1 MGEAADIGRRVQQL
15 RVDSG
20 AALGDIAGALGVSS
34 QELSAIESGDREIG
48 DTELTAFAEFV
59 GVSELAILEPDSLLG
74 RLAVAPRAG
83 DETVS
88 TSTRA
93 AHRRL
98 TALAEIHHVL
108 RGGGHEAQPKV
119 ANVPEDGT
127 GRWLNRANRL
137 AEWAGQHLGDLTSD
151 PPETDRFAA
160 LAAAIECQFGV
171 DVMVESLGEEGPLG
185 MSMTDPE
192 FPFILINADVIRPR
206 STFTLAHELGHV
218 LAGDGSEIKI
228 DEDLR
233 GDNDEERLANAFAAA
248 LLMPEGKVNSLIE
261 EHGRDARCLAMM
273 ILYFGV
279 SFESLI
285 YRLHNLQVIN
295 ATGRDALKNVGLHGL
310 LRALEDTEES
320 AMLLAA
326 RERPPRKPPL
336 HLTTRCI
343 SGIWDGTISAAPLA
357 GLLGVE
363 TDDLVEKLRNAWET
377 SDVITEDYSTPRDS
391 PDVVERAYD
400 ADPVAV

>member
-15 RVDSG
+15 RLDSG
-20 AALGDIAGALGVSS
+20 AALGDVAGALGVSPL
-34 QELSAIESGDREIG
+34 ELSAIESGSREIG
-48 DTELTAFAEFV
+48 DTELTTFADLV

-74 RLAVAPRAG
+74 RIAVAPRAG
-83 DETVS
+83 DETS
-88 TSTRA
+88 STRA
-93 AHRRL
+93 AYRRL
-98 TALAEIHHVL
+98 TALAEVHHVL
-108 RGGGHEAQPKV
+108 HVGGHEAQPRV
-119 ANVPEDGT
+119 ANVPDDGT

-137 AEWAGQHLGDLTSD
+137 AEWAGERLGDLTSD
-151 PPETDRFAA
+151 PLETDRFAA

-171 DVMVESLGEEGPLG
+171 DVMVESLGEDGPLG

-206 STFTLAHELGHV
+206 SAFTLAHELGHV

-248 LLMPEGKVNSLIE
+248 LLMPEGRVNSLIE
-261 EHGRDARCLAMM
+261 EHGRDAKCLAMM
-273 ILYFGV
+273 ILCFGV

-295 ATGRDALKNVGLHGL
+295 AAGRDALRNAGFHGL
-310 LRALEDTEES
+310 LRALDDTEES

-326 RERPPRKPPL
+326 RERPARKPPR

-363 TDDLVEKLRNAWET
+363 TDDLVEKLRRAWET
-377 SDVITEDYSTPRDS
+377 ADAITEDYSTPKDL

>member
-1 MGEAADIGRRVQQL
+1 MGEAAGIGRRVQNL
-15 RVDSG
+15 RIGVG
-20 AALGDIAGALGVSS
+20 AALDDVAGVLGVSPH
-34 QELSAIESGDREIG
+34 ELSAIENGDREIG
-48 DTELTAFAEFV
+48 DVELTTFAEFV
-59 GVSELAILEPDSLLG
+59 GASELAILEPDSLLG

-83 DETVS
+83 DETA
-88 TSTRA
+88 STRE

-98 TALAEIHHVL
+98 TSLAEIHHVL
-108 RGGGHEAQPKV
+108 RGGGHEAQPRV

-137 AEWAGQHLGDLTSD
+137 AEWAGQRLGDLTSD
-151 PPETDRFAA
+151 PPEMDRFAA
-160 LAAAIECQFGV
+160 LAAAVECQFGV
-171 DVMVESLGEEGPLG
+171 DVMVESLGEDGPLG

-233 GDNDEERLANAFAAA
+233 GDDDEERLANAFAAA
-248 LLMPEGKVNSLIE
+248 LLMPEQRVNSLIE
-261 EHGRDARCLAMM
+261 ERGRDAKCLAMM

-295 ATGRDALKNVGLHGL
+295 ATGRDALRNAGLHGL
-310 LRALEDTEES
+310 LRALDDTEES

-363 TDDLVEKLRNAWET
+363 TDELVEKLRNAWDAADT
-377 SDVITEDYSTPRDS
+377 ITEDYSTPRDS
-391 PDVVERAYD
+391 PDVVEQAYD

>member
-1 MGEAADIGRRVQQL
+1 MGEAADIGRRVRQL
-15 RVDSG
+15 RIGTG
-20 AALGDIAGALGVSS
+20 APLGDVASALGVSA
-34 QELSAIESGDREIG
+34 QELSAIERGDRDIS
-48 DTELTAFAEFV
+48 DTELTTFADFV

-83 DETVS
+83 DETE
-88 TSTRA
+88 STRE

-108 RGGGHEAQPKV
+108 RDGGHEAQPRV
-119 ANVPEDGT
+119 QSVPQDSS
-127 GRWLNRANRL
+127 GRWLNRANQL
-137 AEWAGQHLGDLTSD
+137 AEWAGQRLGDLTRD
-151 PPETDRFAA
+151 PPEADRFAA
-160 LAAAIECQFGV
+160 LAAVIECQFGV
-171 DVMVESLGEEGPLG
+171 DVMVESLGEAGPLG
-185 MSMTDPE
+185 LSMTDPE
-192 FPFILINADVIRPR
+192 FPFILVNADEIRPR
-206 STFTLAHELGHV
+206 AMFTLAHEFGHV

-233 GDNDEERLANAFAAA
+233 GNNDDERLANAFAAA
-248 LLMPEGKVNSLIE
+248 LLMPEQRVSSLIE
-261 EHGRDARCLAMM
+261 EHGRDAKCLAMM

-285 YRLHNLQVIN
+285 YRLHNLQIVN
-295 ATGRDALKNVGLHGL
+295 ATGRDALKNAGLHGL
-310 LRALEDTEES
+310 LTALGDTEES
-320 AMLLAA
+320 TMLLSA
-326 RERPPRKPPL
+326 RERPPRKPPH

-363 TDDLVEKLRNAWET
+363 TDELVEKLRKAWET
-377 SDVITEDYSTPRDS
+377 ADAITEDCSTPKDS
-391 PDVVERAYD
+391 PDVVEQAYD

>member
-1 MGEAADIGRRVQQL
+1 MGEAADIGRRVQRL
-15 RVDSG
+15 RIGSG
-20 AALGDIAGALGVSS
+20 AALGDIADALGVSS
-34 QELSAIESGDREIG
+34 EELSAIESGAREIG
-48 DTELTAFAEFV
+48 DTELTVFAEFV

-83 DETVS
+83 DETL
-88 TSTRA
+88 STRE

-108 RGGGHEAQPKV
+108 RGGGHDARPRV
-119 ANVPEDGT
+119 VNVPDDGT
-127 GRWLNRANRL
+127 VGWLSQANRL
-137 AEWAGQHLGDLTSD
+137 AEWAGQRLGNLTSD
-151 PPETDRFAA
+151 PPEADRFAA
-160 LAAAIECQFGV
+160 LAAAIESQFGV
-171 DVMVESLGEEGPLG
+171 DVMVESLGKDGPLG
-185 MSMTDPE
+185 MAMTDPE
-192 FPFILINADVIRPR
+192 FPFILINADMIRPR

-248 LLMPEGKVNSLIE
+248 LLMPEQRVNSLIE
-261 EHGRDARCLAMM
+261 EHGRDAKCLAMM

-295 ATGRDALKNVGLHGL
+295 AAGRDALRNAGLHGL
-310 LRALEDTEES
+310 LRKLENTEES

-326 RERPPRKPPL
+326 RERLPRKPPL

-343 SGIWDGTISAAPLA
+343 GGIWDGTISAAPLA

-377 SDVITEDYSTPRDS
+377 ADAITEDYSTPKDS

>member
-1 MGEAADIGRRVQQL
+1 MGEAAEVGRRVQRL
-15 RVDSG
+15 RLGAG
-20 AALGDIAGALGVSS
+20 AALGDVAGALGVSAG
-34 QELSAIESGDREIG
+34 ELSAVERGDRDLA
-48 DTELTAFAEFV
+48 DTELTTFAEFV

-88 TSTRA
+88 TRE

-98 TALAEIHHVL
+98 VALAEIHHVL
-108 RGGGHEAQPKV
+108 REGGHEAQPGV
-119 ANVPEDGT
+119 ASVPQDSSE
-127 GRWLNRANRL
+127 RWLSRANRL
-137 AEWAGQHLGDLTSD
+137 AEWAGQRLGDLTRD

-160 LAAAIECQFGV
+160 LAAAIECHFGV
-171 DVMVESLGEEGPLG
+171 DVMVESLGADGPLG
-185 MSMTDPE
+185 LSMTDPE

-206 STFTLAHELGHV
+206 AMFTLAHELGHV

-233 GDNDEERLANAFAAA
+233 GNNDEERLANAFAAA
-248 LLMPEGKVNSLIE
+248 LLMPAQRVNSLIE
-261 EHGRDARCLAMM
+261 EHGRDAKCLAMM

-295 ATGRDALKNVGLHGL
+295 ATGRDALKNAGLHGL

-320 AMLLAA
+320 TMLLSA
-326 RERPPRKPPL
+326 RERPPRKPPR
-336 HLTTRCI
+336 HFTTRCI
-343 SGIWDGTISAAPLA
+343 SGVWDGTISAAPLA
-357 GLLGVE
+357 GLLDVE
-363 TDDLVEKLRNAWET
+363 TDELVEKLRRAWET
-377 SDVITEDYSTPRDS
+377 ADAITEDYSTPKDS
-391 PDVVERAYD
+391 PEVVERAYD
-400 ADPVAV
+400 ADPIAV

>member
-1 MGEAADIGRRVQQL
+1 MGEAADIGRRVQQM
-15 RVDSG
+15 RVEAG
-20 AALGDIAGALGVSS
+20 AALDDVAGALGLRAE
-34 QELSAIESGDREIG
+34 QLSAIEHGDRDIG
-48 DTELTAFAEFV
+48 DAELTTFADLV

-74 RLAVAPRAG
+74 RLAVAPRVG
-83 DETVS
+83 DATAPA
-88 TSTRA
+88 RK

-108 RGGGHEAQPKV
+108 REGGHEAQPEV
-119 ANVPEDGT
+119 AGVPEGDDE
-127 GRWLNRANRL
+127 RWLNRANQL
-137 AEWAGQHLGDLTSD
+137 AEWAGQRLGDLTSD
-151 PPETDRFAA
+151 PPEADRFAS
-160 LAAAIECQFGV
+160 LAAAIEYRFGV
-171 DVMVESLGEEGPLG
+171 DVMVESLAEDGPLG
-185 MSMTDPE
+185 MSLTDPE

-206 STFTLAHELGHV
+206 AMFTLAHELGHV
-218 LAGDGSEIKI
+218 LAVDGSEIKI

-248 LLMPEGKVNSLIE
+248 LLMPQYRINSLIE
-261 EHGRDARCLAMM
+261 EHGRGAKCLAMM
-273 ILYFGV
+273 ILSFGV

-295 ATGRDALKNVGLHGL
+295 ATGRDALKNAGLHGL
-310 LRALEDTEES
+310 LRALDDTEES

-363 TDDLVEKLRNAWET
+363 TDDLIEKLSKARET
-377 SDVITEDYSTPRDS
+377 ADAITEDYSTPKDS

>member
-1 MGEAADIGRRVQQL
+1 MGEAADIGRRVRQL
-15 RVDSG
+15 RIGTG
-20 AALGDIAGALGVSS
+20 APLGDVASALGVSA
-34 QELSAIESGDREIG
+34 QELSAIERGDRDIS
-48 DTELTAFAEFV
+48 DTELTTLADFV

-88 TSTRA
+88 TRE

-108 RGGGHEAQPKV
+108 RDGGHEAQPRV
-119 ANVPEDGT
+119 ESVPEDSSGQ
-127 GRWLNRANRL
+127 WLNRANQL
-137 AEWAGQHLGDLTSD
+137 AEWAGQRLGDLTRD
-151 PPETDRFAA
+151 PPEADRFAA

-171 DVMVESLGEEGPLG
+171 DVMIESLGEAGPLG
-185 MSMTDPE
+185 LSMTDPE
-192 FPFILINADVIRPR
+192 FPFILINADEIRPR
-206 STFTLAHELGHV
+206 AMFTLAHELGHV

-233 GDNDEERLANAFAAA
+233 GNNDEERLANAFAAA
-248 LLMPEGKVNSLIE
+248 LLMPEQRVSSLIE
-261 EHGRDARCLAMM
+261 EHGRDAKCLAMM

-285 YRLHNLQVIN
+285 YRLHNLQIVN
-295 ATGRDALKNVGLHGL
+295 ATGRDALKNAGLHGL
-310 LRALEDTEES
+310 LRALGDTEES
-320 AMLLAA
+320 TMLLSA
-326 RERPPRKPPL
+326 RERPPRKPPH

-363 TDDLVEKLRNAWET
+363 TDELVEKLRRAWET
-377 SDVITEDYSTPRDS
+377 ADAITEDYSKPKDS
-391 PDVVERAYD
+391 PDVVKQAYD